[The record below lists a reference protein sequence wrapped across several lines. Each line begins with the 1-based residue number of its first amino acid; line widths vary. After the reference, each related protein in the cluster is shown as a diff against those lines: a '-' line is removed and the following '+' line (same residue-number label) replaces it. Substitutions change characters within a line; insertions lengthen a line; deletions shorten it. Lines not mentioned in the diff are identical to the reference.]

1 MANLKWQKQNR
12 NKQKMINYGISSK
25 LWFKHIIFSY
35 FGKAYTN
42 INHFM
47 LVFFQL
53 LFILFILV
61 QSILF
66 SISMSFPQYHL
77 PLTNNS

>member
-53 LFILFILV
+53 FIYFIYFW
-61 QSILF
+61 SN
-66 SISMSFPQYHL
+66 QYSL
-77 PLTNNS
+77 A